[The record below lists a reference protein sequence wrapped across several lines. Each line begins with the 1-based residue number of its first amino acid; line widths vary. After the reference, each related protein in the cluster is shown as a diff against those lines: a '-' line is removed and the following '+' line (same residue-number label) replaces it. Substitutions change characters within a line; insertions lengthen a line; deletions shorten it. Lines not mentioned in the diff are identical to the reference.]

1 MEANLQQQFYGKVT
15 KVSERAGSAGALTLV
30 KLELLDTGRSI
41 NRFVK
46 GPIVVGDTVAIL
58 ECEREHR
65 KLR

>member
-1 MEANLQQQFYGKVT
+1 MEANLQQQFYGKVV
-15 KVSERAGSAGALTLV
+15 KVAERAGSAGALTLV
-30 KLELLDTGRSI
+30 RIELAATGRKI

-46 GPIVVGDTVAIL
+46 GPVEEGTVVALL